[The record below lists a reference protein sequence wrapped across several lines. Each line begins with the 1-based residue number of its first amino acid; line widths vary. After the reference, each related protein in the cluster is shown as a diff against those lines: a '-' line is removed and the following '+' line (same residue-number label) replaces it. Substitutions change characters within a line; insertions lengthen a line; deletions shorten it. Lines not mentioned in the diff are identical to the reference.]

1 MEKTIRIGN
10 EDIRFKATA
19 RTPLLYR
26 TLLKRD
32 LFKDIGKLRSFYEDV
47 GDKEV
52 DISEVDTEM
61 VNIIQMMAYAMAKT
75 ADSSV
80 TSDYGEWLD
89 GFDPFAMYPVM
100 NDIVALWTANLSQT
114 AQAKKNIVQ
123 MTGK

>member
-1 MEKTIRIGN
+1 MEKTIQIG
-10 EDIRFKATA
+10 EKEIRFKATA

-32 LFKDIGKLRSFYEDV
+32 LFKDIGKLKSFYEEV
-47 GDKEV
+47 GDKEI

-100 NDIVALWTANLSQT
+100 NEIVALWTANLSQT

>member
-32 LFKDIGKLRSFYEDV
+32 LFKDIGKLRTFYESV

-52 DISEVDTEM
+52 DISEIDTET
-61 VNIIQMMAYAMAKT
+61 VNIIQMMAFAMAKT
-75 ADSSV
+75 ADSSI

-89 GFDPFAMYPVM
+89 GFDPFEMYPVM
-100 NDIVALWTANLSQT
+100 NEIVALWTANLSQT
-114 AQAKKNIVQ
+114 AQAKKNIEQ

>member
-89 GFDPFAMYPVM
+89 GFDPFSMYPVM

>member
-123 MTGK
+123 MPGK